1 MRQYTTFFPEK
12 ITNLVPI
19 VIISGME
26 LWLIGASNGVD
37 ICMGKA
43 SGLSQNADE
52 RVRQI
57 AEKNQCSNRLTPTC
71 QNTKR
76 SLKHLF

>member
-1 MRQYTTFFPEK
+1 MWRYTTFFPEK

-19 VIISGME
+19 VIISSME
-26 LWLIGASNGVD
+26 LCLIGASNGVD

-52 RVRQI
+52 RARQI
-57 AEKNQCSNRLTPTC
+57 AEKISTATGLPLLAKT
-71 QNTKR
+71 QNAA
-76 SLKHLF
+76 

>member
-52 RVRQI
+52 RALQI
-57 AEKNQCSNRLTPTC
+57 AEKISAATGLPLLAKT
-71 QNTKR
+71 QNAA
-76 SLKHLF
+76 